1 MVVVEMETQFMK
13 RTMEIVLISGLLLS
27 GCTVEL
33 KEATPAVTLPVK
45 EEVNSCQEIHAV
57 SDPVIVR
64 DANVG
69 DAAPYFLPGYSITS
83 IDSNAFY
90 PKAISTDAGILVIWR
105 VSFDGQKPEPNV
117 FMRLLDEHAVPIG
130 EVQNLFERNMVGQ
143 SYSLLK
149 VENKFALG
157 FCGRY
162 GYEDQTTRVF
172 LNSQG
177 EVLSEQPL
185 PTDLSCGIKGSPTV
199 STGPR
204 LITTWMDQIHK
215 AVLNIADQDGNSLI
229 LKELPGEA
237 DHYPQVAVGHDRI
250 LVVVNSKSSEHSP
263 LMIHRFDL
271 DGNELGDPVIINP
284 LTFELDGIIRE
295 KSFTTP
301 SLIPTP
307 DGWMLLSSPRSWS
320 LSFNGIYVAHLAPDG
335 ALVSGPFIT
344 GLDDPD
350 LGFSNGIEQVFPYGQ
365 GAMIWG
371 HNLKHRKLVIF
382 VSKHGVVNPILN
394 SLQEPDVIFHPFFFE
409 HQEKIFAVYTKKV
422 DVMTNQVLLREVACT
437 P

>member
-1 MVVVEMETQFMK
+1 MK
-13 RTMEIVLISGLLLS
+13 RIMEIVFILLIAGVLLA

-33 KEATPAVTLPVK
+33 DEVTPAVTPSVE
-45 EEVNSCQEIHAV
+45 EEVNSCREIHAV

-69 DAAPYFLPGYSITS
+69 DAAPYFVPGYSINS
-83 IDSNAFY
+83 VDRNAFY
-90 PKAISTDAGILVIWR
+90 PKAISTDTGILVTWR

-117 FMRLLDEHAVPIG
+117 FMRLLDEHAVPLG
-130 EVQNLFERNMVGQ
+130 EVQNLFERNMTGL

-149 VENKFALG
+149 VENKFVLG
-157 FCGRY
+157 YCGRY
-162 GYEDQTTRVF
+162 GHEDQTTRVF

-185 PTDLSCGIKGSPTV
+185 PTDLSCGSKGQSAV
-199 STGPR
+199 STGSGSR
-204 LITTWMDQIHK
+204 LITTWMDHIHK
-215 AVLNIADQDGNSLI
+215 AVLNIADQDGNSLA
-229 LKELPGEA
+229 LKELPGEG
-237 DHYPQVAVGHDRI
+237 DYYPQVAVGHGRI

-263 LMIHRFDL
+263 LTIHRFDL

-284 LTFELDGIIRE
+284 LIFEQDGIIRE

-301 SLIPTP
+301 SLIPTT

-335 ALVSGPFIT
+335 TLISGPFIT

-365 GAMIWG
+365 GAIIWG
-371 HNLKHRKLVIF
+371 HNLEHKKLVVF

-409 HQEKIFAVYTKKV
+409 HQEKLFSVYTKKV
-422 DVMTNQVLLREVACT
+422 DVMTNQVLLREVECT